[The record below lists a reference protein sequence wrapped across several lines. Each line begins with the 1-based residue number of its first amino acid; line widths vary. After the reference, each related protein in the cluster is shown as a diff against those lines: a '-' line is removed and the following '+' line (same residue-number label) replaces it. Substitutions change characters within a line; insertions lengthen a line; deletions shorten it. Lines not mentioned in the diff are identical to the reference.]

1 MCCCSARF
9 IDSHLLPRLKDSRG
23 IVVHSRDLD
32 DRLDLKLPEL
42 KRRERPFEY
51 ALRGELKKRD
61 IMFVKTKPTIEGFPD
76 RLAIAHGRTRLVEC
90 KRKDGEL
97 SETQVLVHRDLA
109 KKGVRVLVV
118 EGPDVK
124 KAADTIELILRRGS

>member
-1 MCCCSARF
+1 M
-9 IDSHLLPRLKDSRG
+9 
-23 IVVHSRDLD
+23 RDLD
-32 DRLDLKLPEL
+32 ADIDLKLPEL

-51 ALRGELKKRD
+51 DLRDELKKRD

-76 RLAIAHGRTRLVEC
+76 RLAIGHRHTKLVEC

-109 KKGVRVLVV
+109 KRGVIVLVV

-124 KAADTIELILRRGS
+124 KAADAIERVLRRGA

>member
-1 MCCCSARF
+1 MRSR
-9 IDSHLLPRLKDSRG
+9 SHPNDCRCPRCEGELTLR
-23 IVVHSRDLD
+23 
-32 DRLDLKLPEL
+32 LPEL
-42 KRRERPFEY
+42 KKRERPFEY
-51 ALRGELKKRD
+51 ALRDELKRRD

-124 KAADTIELILRRGS
+124 RAADTIELILRRSS